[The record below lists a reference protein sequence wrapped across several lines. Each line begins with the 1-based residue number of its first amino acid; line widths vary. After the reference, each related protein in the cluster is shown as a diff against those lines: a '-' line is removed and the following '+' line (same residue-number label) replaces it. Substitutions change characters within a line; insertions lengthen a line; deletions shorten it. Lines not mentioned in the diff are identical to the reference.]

1 MLEPR
6 HLRSVEATAVLLFL
20 LQGLIVLF
28 SRLFGVIYDAV
39 FAATLGLSNLVLI
52 VGGVL
57 LAFAAP
63 LFLPRR
69 VERLTL
75 LVGAVAASA
84 SRLTLTLDHP
94 SIQLWSAVGLTAAGG
109 CYAVTLLKRRPIQFA
124 TALAIAL
131 AAAQLLRVAG
141 NTYDISLRRS
151 WLPVQ
156 AILSV
161 SLGAAAWIAHA
172 RPATD
177 PTPAPSR
184 GISTLSGLTLGAFL
198 FLETSLL
205 GFPNALARW
214 TGARYALV
222 APLLMAATVFPLLG
236 SAQWGGFAL
245 FVATLTIGWVTDHE
259 FYQLAILG
267 PMLIAQLAF
276 VASIWSTTRSR
287 EGGRTLEPFVLGMIV
302 FLLLNVALAF
312 AFTYPYTLPAFREKG
327 DYVLLL
333 AIAMLLVPTPGRR
346 ASRPEL
352 PTKTATFAAWGAAA
366 LAVGVTALFALPGP
380 APLTTAHAGPL
391 RVATYNIH
399 YGYDTHWRYSLE
411 DQARAIEQSGADIV
425 FLQEVDAG
433 RITSYGVDDALWL
446 GRRLGMEHVFGPAL
460 EDLSGVAILSRYPVT
475 ESDTEHLASRLEQ
488 SAIVHA
494 RVRLSPSD
502 PEAVPADE
510 EAIVDAYGTWLGLE
524 PLERARQLED
534 VLAFIGEASPAVL
547 GGDFNATPDSPTYAA
562 LREANFEDPYDAV
575 DREGWATSPATDP
588 VERIDYVLARGLEPV
603 DVQVLDALASD
614 HRLVV
619 AEFNPP

>member
-1 MLEPR
+1 MPEPR
-6 HLRSVEATAVLLFL
+6 HLRSFEATAVLLFL

-39 FAATLGLSNLVLI
+39 FAATLGPSDLVLI

-69 VERLTL
+69 AKKITL
-75 LVGAVAASA
+75 LVSAAAASA
-84 SRLTLTLDHP
+84 SRLTLTLDQP
-94 SIQLWSAVGLTAAGG
+94 SIRLWSAVALTAAGG
-109 CYAVTLLKRRPIQFA
+109 CYAVTLLKRRPTLFA

-131 AAAQLLRVAG
+131 AAAQLLRVSG

-161 SLGAAAWIAHA
+161 SLGAAAWLAHA
-172 RPATD
+172 KPAKEL
-177 PTPAPSR
+177 TPVPSG
-184 GISTLSGLTLGAFL
+184 GIRTFNGLTLGAFL

-205 GFPNALARW
+205 GFPNALTRW
-214 TGARYALV
+214 TGAKYALV
-222 APLLMAATVFPLLG
+222 APLLMAATVLPLLG

-245 FVATLTIGWVTDHE
+245 FVATLTIGWLTGHE

-276 VASIWSTTRSR
+276 VASLWSTTRSR
-287 EGGRTLEPFVLGMIV
+287 EGGRTPGPFVLGMIV
-302 FLLLNVALAF
+302 FLLLNVALVF
-312 AFTYPYTLPAFREKG
+312 AFTYPYTLRSFRDKG
-327 DYVLLL
+327 DYTFLL
-333 AIAMLLVPTPGRR
+333 AIVLLLVPTPGGRDL
-346 ASRPEL
+346 RPEL
-352 PTKTATFAAWGAAA
+352 RTKTARFAAWGAAG
-366 LAVGVTALFALPGP
+366 LTVGVTALFALPGP
-380 APLTTAHAGPL
+380 SPLRTVPPGSL

-399 YGYDTHWRYSLE
+399 YGYDTHWRFSLE
-411 DQARAIEQSGADIV
+411 NQARAIEESGADIV

-460 EDLSGVAILSRYPVT
+460 EDLSGVAVLSRYPV
-475 ESDTEHLASRLEQ
+475 EKGDTEHLASQLEQ
-488 SAIVHA
+488 TAIVHA
-494 RVRLSPSD
+494 RVRLSSAD
-502 PEAVPADE
+502 PEAARADE
-510 EAIVDAYGTWLGLE
+510 EAIIDAYFTWLGLE
-524 PLERARQLED
+524 PEERARQLED
-534 VLAFIGEASPAVL
+534 ALAFIGETSPAVL
-547 GGDFNATPDSPTYAA
+547 GGDFNATPDSPTYTT
-562 LREANFEDPYDAV
+562 LRDAGFEDPFDAV
-575 DREGWATSPATDP
+575 DGEASATSPATDP
-588 VERIDYVLARGLEPV
+588 VERIDYVLARGLEPL

-619 AEFNPP
+619 AESNLP